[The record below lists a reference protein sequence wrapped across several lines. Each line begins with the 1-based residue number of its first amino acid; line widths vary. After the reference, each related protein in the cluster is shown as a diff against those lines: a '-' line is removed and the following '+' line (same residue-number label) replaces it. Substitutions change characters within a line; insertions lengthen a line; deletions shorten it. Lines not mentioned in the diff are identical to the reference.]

1 MIVENTL
8 QSNFFFFLIESTEAS
23 FFSVS
28 ARMKF
33 GIGRVNSELFF
44 INFFLQHAKHGTP
57 DGSAPTALYRR

>member
-8 QSNFFFFLIESTEAS
+8 QSNFFFLIESTEAS

-33 GIGRVNSELFF
+33 GIGRVNSGLFF
-44 INFFLQHAKHGTP
+44 IYFFLQHAKHGTP
-57 DGSAPTALYRR
+57 DGSAPTALYCR